1 MQHYYE
7 NGGEI
12 MTDMKRM
19 TISFTD
25 ELDAAILELRKTDE
39 FKNANYSK
47 IVRYLVEKG
56 LAVAATEK

>member
-1 MQHYYE
+1 
-7 NGGEI
+7 